1 MAEAS
6 LPLND
11 DDEFSRDRTLH
22 LTGPIGRTLRLSLVF
37 LMLFLGTGEVI
48 VRTHWFHSHVVPMSW
63 GSRHSQFELQLG
75 RLETMVARDGP
86 IDCLMIGSSMV
97 WHGFD
102 PQAFGAAYQRQTGQK
117 IRCFNFGVDALPAA
131 AAAPLAKVLIQKY
144 QPKLLIYGT
153 DARDYAV
160 PIESED
166 ASVILDTPWIR
177 YRLGHFTI
185 EGWLY
190 DHLYLL
196 RYRETISSLLRFE
209 DQYLLLTGSYAL
221 RNHDNYGLRP
231 DHTVGSF
238 VMTPPD
244 LNSSAYQIR
253 DYVSLLQNYKMRP
266 ENLAALK
273 QLIQLQN
280 DQLQVLVVEMPVP
293 PTYMYFFG
301 QGQQDYQRF
310 INQLDTTTAAHAA
323 AFWPTTS
330 LSLIPEQG
338 WVDYS
343 HLNTNGAAVFSD
355 WLGQQV
361 GAAVN
366 HKDLKDP
373 DVALG
378 D

>member
-1 MAEAS
+1 
-6 LPLND
+6 
-11 DDEFSRDRTLH
+11 
-22 LTGPIGRTLRLSLVF
+22 
-37 LMLFLGTGEVI
+37 
-48 VRTHWFHSHVVPMSW
+48 
-63 GSRHSQFELQLG
+63 
-75 RLETMVARDGP
+75 
-86 IDCLMIGSSMV
+86 
-97 WHGFD
+97 
-102 PQAFGAAYQRQTGQK
+102 
-117 IRCFNFGVDALPAA
+117 
-131 AAAPLAKVLIQKY
+131 
-144 QPKLLIYGT
+144 
-153 DARDYAV
+153 
-160 PIESED
+160 
-166 ASVILDTPWIR
+166 
-177 YRLGHFTI
+177 
-185 EGWLY
+185 
-190 DHLYLL
+190 
-196 RYRETISSLLRFE
+196 
-209 DQYLLLTGSYAL
+209 
-221 RNHDNYGLRP
+221 
-231 DHTVGSF
+231 
-238 VMTPPD
+238 
-244 LNSSAYQIR
+244 
-253 DYVSLLQNYKMRP
+253 MRP

-310 INQLDTTTAAHAA
+310 INQLDMTTTAHAT

-343 HLNTNGAAVFSD
+343 HLNTNGAAVSSD